1 MRAVGYLV
9 LGVFALTPAS
19 AEASPSSGEVVAV
32 IAGLAGAGAALGF
45 AIVHSSVDSHQ
56 IAEGCIT
63 EADGK
68 RTLMDS
74 SKRVYSLLDSGVSVP
89 VGQRA
94 KLKGYKSGPKS
105 APTFQVDKVLKVY
118 GPCQP

>member
-9 LGVFALTPAS
+9 LGLLALTSAS
-19 AEASPSSGEVVAV
+19 AEASEVLAIV
-32 IAGLAGAGAALGF
+32 AGLAGSGVALGF
-45 AIVHSSVDSHQ
+45 VIVHASIHSRQ
-56 IAEGCIT
+56 IAEGCIA

-68 RTLMDS
+68 RTFVDS
-74 SKRVYSLLDSGVSVP
+74 SQRVYSLLDSGVSVP

-105 APTFQVDKVLKVY
+105 APTFQVDKV
-118 GPCQP
+118 

>member
-9 LGVFALTPAS
+9 LGLCALTPVS
-19 AEASPSSGEVVAV
+19 AEASPSAEVVAI
-32 IAGLAGAGAALGF
+32 IAGLAGSGVALGF
-45 AIVHSSVDSHQ
+45 VIVHSSIHGRQ

-68 RTLMDS
+68 RTIVDS
-74 SKRVYSLLDSGVSVP
+74 SQRVYSLLDSGVSVP